1 MKIFIKDYS
10 VQQTAALIKQRLL
23 KTYHIRSFN
32 FTRILS
38 EEGFFIVTP
47 NKLIQHIHES
57 DCHVLLNHPQW
68 TLWLDKSETRPRV
81 AYQVPFNHTTLEVI
95 CHYYSVNKKNNPLIQ
110 LVVEETRD
118 TNTNSYT
125 VTDFYFET
133 NRNLT
138 ESEIIDNAD
147 LNVFLSLLN

>member
-10 VQQTAALIKQRLL
+10 VQQLAALVKQRLL
-23 KTYHIRSFN
+23 KKYHIRTSRFI
-32 FTRILS
+32 RILS
-38 EEGFFIVTP
+38 EEGFFTVTQ
-47 NKLIQHIHES
+47 NRLIQNIHQS
-57 DCHVLLNHPQW
+57 DCHVLLNHNQW
-68 TLWLDKSETRPRV
+68 TLLLDKSETNSPV

-95 CHYYSVNKKNNPLIQ
+95 CHYYCINSNSNPLIQ

-118 TNTNSYT
+118 ADTNLYI

-133 NRNLT
+133 HKNFT
-138 ESEIIDNAD
+138 ESEIINNAD

>member
-10 VQQTAALIKQRLL
+10 LQQMAAVIKQRLL
-23 KTYHIRSFN
+23 KKYHIRSSN
-32 FTRILS
+32 FIRILS
-38 EEGFFIVTP
+38 EEGLFTVTQH
-47 NKLIQHIHES
+47 KLIQNVHES
-57 DCHVLLNHPQW
+57 DCHASLNHHPW
-68 TLWLDKSETRPRV
+68 TLLLDKSETRPQV

-95 CHYYSVNKKNNPLIQ
+95 CHYYSVSKNNPLIQ

-118 TNTNSYT
+118 TNTSLYV

-133 NRNLT
+133 HNNLT
-138 ESEIIDNAD
+138 DSEIINNAD

>member
-1 MKIFIKDYS
+1 MKDYS
-10 VQQTAALIKQRLL
+10 IQQTAALIKQRLL
-23 KTYHIRSFN
+23 KKYHIRSSH
-32 FTRILS
+32 FTRIFS
-38 EEGFFIVTP
+38 EEGFFTVTQD
-47 NKLIQHIHES
+47 KLIQHVHHS
-57 DCHVLLNHPQW
+57 DCHVLLNHAPW
-68 TLWLDKSETRPRV
+68 TLWLDKSETRTQV
-81 AYQVPFNHTTLEVI
+81 AYQVPLNHTTLEVI